1 MSGGGDE
8 RGVVRGI
15 LRRRGGMAALAGG
28 APLGAHPRLAGGQA
42 VARAVDDGFL
52 AGHPATGLAWLAALA
67 GTVPLGAFGAR
78 RTYLGVAQ
86 LVEPLRDDLVHR
98 VVDGALRSTTGDGNA
113 GA

>member
-1 MSGGGDE
+1 MSGGGSA
-8 RGVVRGI
+8 RGMVWGI
-15 LRRRGGMAALAGG
+15 LRRRGALAALAGW
-28 APLGAHPRLAGGQA
+28 ALLGALPTLASGQA
-42 VARAVDDGFL
+42 GAGAVDDGFL